1 MEDIYMRK
9 FIVIVQGTKFELDVQ
24 EERHVPFI
32 YLEPKAI
39 SKNWAD
45 TGIYKAAMPMK

>member
-1 MEDIYMRK
+1 MRK

-24 EERHVPFI
+24 EKRYVPFI
-32 YLEPKAI
+32 SLDPKAI